1 METFSSKEINMKY
14 NIGDLLINKNK
25 IMFIYDEYN
34 NEGDIWYKIFTV
46 LEERTYVNEYS
57 SRTMYI
63 LFTGNSLWKHISV
76 KT

>member
-1 METFSSKEINMKY
+1 MKY

-63 LFTGNSLWKHISV
+63 LFTGNSLWKHIQV

>member
-1 METFSSKEINMKY
+1 MKY

-34 NEGDIWYKIFTV
+34 KEGDIWYKIFTV
-46 LEERTYVNEYS
+46 LKERTYVNEYS
-57 SRTMYI
+57 SQTMCI
-63 LFTGNSLWKHISV
+63 LFTGNSLWKHIPV